1 MPKKEEPCPAAE
13 AAGPAALHAEVCS
26 DVASEEAA
34 SHDDS
39 EEAA

>member
-1 MPKKEEPCPAAE
+1 MPKKEEPWPAAE
-13 AAGPAALHAEVCS
+13 EAGTAALHAEACS
-26 DVASEEAA
+26 DAASEEAA